1 MNMPTPSALQGS
13 ADRAANS
20 DSLAMAARVG
30 LLARG
35 VVYALIGILA
45 AQVALGSSER
55 TDQQGALQKIAEQ
68 PFGRF
73 VLAVVAVGFLAYG
86 LWRIGEGAFGRK
98 EEHDDKKR
106 ALKKI
111 ESLVSGLFYLI
122 FSATAAKMALGG
134 GSGGNKQKDLSSRIL
149 NATGGRTI
157 FVVLGLIILAVSVG
171 LVWRGVKT
179 KFEELLKRGEMS
191 ARTYA
196 VVRRLGQ
203 AGYVA
208 RGCVFALVGVLVI
221 KAALDHDAAKAG
233 GLDVALKSVAN
244 APFGKFL
251 LLAAAAGL
259 VCFGAYSCAEARY
272 RRL

>member
-1 MNMPTPSALQGS
+1 MNMTSPTAVRGS
-13 ADRAANS
+13 AGRAANS
-20 DSLAMAARVG
+20 DSLAMAARIG

-45 AQVALGSSER
+45 AQVALGDSER
-55 TDQQGALQKIAEQ
+55 TDQQGALQKIADQ
-68 PFGRF
+68 PFGR
-73 VLAVVAVGFLAYG
+73 LALGLIALGFLAYG
-86 LWRIGEGAFGRK
+86 LWRIGEGLFGRK
-98 EEHDDKKR
+98 DEGDQKKR
-106 ALKKI
+106 AAKKT
-111 ESLVSGLFYLI
+111 ESLVSGLFYLL

-134 GSGGNKQKDLSSRIL
+134 GSGGNKQKDISNRVLD
-149 NATGGRTI
+149 ATGGRTI
-157 FVVLGLIILAVSVG
+157 FVVLGLVIVGVSLG
-171 LVWRGVKT
+171 LIWRGVTT

-191 ARTYA
+191 GRTYA

-233 GLDVALKSVAN
+233 GLDVALKSVAD

-259 VCFGAYSCAEARY
+259 VCFGAYSCAEARF